1 MINISKLEKENSEEC
16 FQLINDDSK
25 DKNYFK
31 SLGWS
36 KNQFI
41 LQFNKNTNYSVGLYD
56 SNQLVSFVVGELIF
70 VEKVSEYEILIIYVK
85 KTYRK
90 KGLASLLLNNISNKK
105 NKLKLNTMS
114 LEVAENNFPAIEMY
128 KKNNF
133 NLIGRR
139 KKYYLM
145 NDEKIDALIFKKKL

>member
-1 MINISKLEKENSEEC
+1 MINIYKLGKESSEEC
-16 FQLINDDSK
+16 FQLINYDIK

-41 LQFNKNTNYSVGLYD
+41 LQFDKNSSYSVGLYD
-56 SNQLVSFVVGELIF
+56 KNKLVSFVIGELFF
-70 VEKVSEYEILIIYVK
+70 VEKVSEYEILLIYVK

-90 KGLASLLLNNISNKK
+90 KGLASLLLKNFSDNKD
-105 NKLKLNTMS
+105 KLKLKTMS
-114 LEVAENNFPAIEMY
+114 LEVAENNSPAIEMY

-139 KKYYLM
+139 KKYYLV
-145 NDEKIDALIFKKKL
+145 NEKKIDALIFKKIL